1 MKEKVCPTFLAARML
16 NSSPQ
21 VDLCSFASDQTVQAL
36 LKETEDQFTTRFGG
50 HFLMTPNSFS
60 DEFVHSAGR

>member
-1 MKEKVCPTFLAARML
+1 MKEKVCACSTCLAAVML

-21 VDLCSFASDQTVQAL
+21 VDLCSFASDQTVQEL

-50 HFLMTPNSFS
+50 HFLMATQLVF
-60 DEFVHSAGR
+60 